1 MNTYQLTCPL
11 CSSPISSADRA
22 ACSACP
28 LNPACAMLC
37 CPNCGYTMVAP
48 AQSQLV
54 RGVTQISH
62 IVRRWLA
69 GASMQAASTPQ
80 TLADVAPNQTVRI
93 RALNQL
99 PPEQR
104 DRLQAYGVQPG
115 QIVRVRGQRPI
126 TIIQVEYL
134 ELSMEGAI
142 ARAIEVE
149 TSIALHESSFE

>member
-1 MNTYQLTCPL
+1 M
-11 CSSPISSADRA
+11 
-22 ACSACP
+22 
-28 LNPACAMLC
+28 
-37 CPNCGYTMVAP
+37 
-48 AQSQLV
+48 
-54 RGVTQISH
+54 
-62 IVRRWLA
+62 RRWFV
-69 GASMQAASTPQ
+69 GASTQVASASQ

-99 PPEQR
+99 APEQR

-149 TSIALHESSFE
+149 TNIALHESSFE